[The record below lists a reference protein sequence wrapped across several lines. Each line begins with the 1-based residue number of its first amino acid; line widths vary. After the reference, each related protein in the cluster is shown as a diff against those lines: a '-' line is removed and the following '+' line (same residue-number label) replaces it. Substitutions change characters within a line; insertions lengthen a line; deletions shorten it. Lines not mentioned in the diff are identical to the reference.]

1 MIHGSSRRLLHSIVA
16 SFGVWGYRNR
26 FYGAYILESL
36 KSKKR
41 ETSSEFPFEVL
52 LTSPTFYQRP
62 QRPRPA
68 AETCVPA
75 ILHFSSL
82 SPRFPFC
89 CCSNTYIFRS
99 KIVSVENQRHF
110 EEFLATWNLE
120 TKIIQPTKPLL
131 NKKKGPVNSLL
142 ISYIQI
148 IEDYSFQYT

>member
-36 KSKKR
+36 KSKKNFQ
-41 ETSSEFPFEVL
+41 TSAEFPFEVL

-89 CCSNTYIFRS
+89 CCSDTYIFRS
-99 KIVSVENQRHF
+99 KIVRKSEAFRRG
-110 EEFLATWNLE
+110 TWNPE
-120 TKIIQPTKPLL
+120 TKIIQQTKPLL
-131 NKKKGPVNSLL
+131 NKKD
-142 ISYIQI
+142 Q
-148 IEDYSFQYT
+148 